1 MRIAVFDTNSRKFTT
16 DMMEHW
22 RSQGHEVS
30 FLHTF
35 HLPHAIAADV
45 LWFDCIDGSLR
56 TATKDHWRVIEGK
69 KVIARGIDIDIWAH
83 HFPTVDWS
91 KVDHLVFGAKHIQDY
106 MLNSITL
113 PDNLQVHHIPFG
125 VNLEKFTLRQ
135 DITPNNRIAF
145 VANLWSGKGLDL
157 LWQLIALMPEYHF
170 YICGRWGMSSLE
182 ERWHKRYIG
191 QFLEPCGNWTHVER
205 VPDMN
210 EWLDDKTFTLICSK
224 KEAFSYAAAEGMAK
238 GLMPVI
244 HDFYGASNIW
254 PGRFRWRTVVGAAK
268 MIRSRTY
275 EPVEYRQYIGET
287 YPLPKM
293 LRAMDEL
300 LEG

>member
-1 MRIAVFDTNSRKFTT
+1 
-16 DMMEHW
+16 
-22 RSQGHEVS
+22 
-30 FLHTF
+30 
-35 HLPHAIAADV
+35 
-45 LWFDCIDGSLR
+45 
-56 TATKDHWRVIEGK
+56 
-69 KVIARGIDIDIWAH
+69 
-83 HFPTVDWS
+83 
-91 KVDHLVFGAKHIQDY
+91 